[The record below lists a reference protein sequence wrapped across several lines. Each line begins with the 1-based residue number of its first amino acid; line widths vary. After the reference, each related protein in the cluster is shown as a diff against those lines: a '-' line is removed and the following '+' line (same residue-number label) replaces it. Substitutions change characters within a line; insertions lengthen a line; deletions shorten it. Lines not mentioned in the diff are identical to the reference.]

1 MSPMRSFNKAE
12 FRLRPVTMASIPKKR
27 SLADMQH
34 TGEASSQ
41 EFNDTDYER
50 EVLQL
55 DGTCETAVD
64 EALMREATTF
74 GVDLSQTFIASQKG
88 HISICDSAATVGS
101 EHIRTSSMESEA
113 SASTG
118 ITSISSAAR
127 STAGVPPITRKI
139 TEKRPLPF
147 SAYDR
152 FLAQLDALEQARI
165 EALGHIASSKRAPS
179 IFSVST
185 QKSYNGLRSSFK
197 SHFKLRRSKASTGDL
212 M

>member
-1 MSPMRSFNKAE
+1 M
-12 FRLRPVTMASIPKKR
+12 VSIPKKR

-34 TGEASSQ
+34 TGGSLSQ
-41 EFNDTDYER
+41 EFNDADYDR

-55 DGTCETAVD
+55 EGTCETAVN
-64 EALMREATTF
+64 EALMLEARTL
-74 GVDLSQTFIASQKG
+74 GVDLSQTFVASQNG
-88 HISICDSAATVGS
+88 HISVCDSAATVGS

-118 ITSISSAAR
+118 ITSISSNER

-139 TEKRPLPF
+139 NERRPLSF

-152 FLAQLDALEQARI
+152 FLAQLEAQEQARI

-185 QKSYNGLRSSFK
+185 QKSYNGLKNSFK
-197 SHFKLRRSKASTGDL
+197 NHFKLRRNKASTGDL